1 MTTPAEALKAVA
13 KVLEERGEQN
23 GPFEEN
29 FKNIAQVWTW
39 WLKIRRGLAADLDAS
54 DVAALMALFKMARML
69 TGTLNRDDHYD
80 NLGYGA
86 LLWGCMAEKIEAT
99 ERAGTNKPSRRSPDL
114 AVLDDI
120 TNTFTENYRA
130 QKRDEMR
137 IALAKELQK
146 DFAKSYATWTTGA
159 PTQFSRLIAEAHE
172 RQVAEAEGLREVPVW
187 TTAALEEYRREAQEY
202 REHVKRAGNFFNPDE
217 TQ

>member
-86 LLWGCMAEKIEAT
+86 LLWGCMAEEIEAT
-99 ERAGTNKPSRRSPDL
+99 EKARHSTMGPVVESESAEDIFNAKLMQALRDQIDKHTPIVPRFETTSGGPWAPRA
-114 AVLDDI
+114 
-120 TNTFTENYRA
+120 
-130 QKRDEMR
+130 
-137 IALAKELQK
+137 
-146 DFAKSYATWTTGA
+146 
-159 PTQFSRLIAEAHE
+159 LID
-172 RQVAEAEGLREVPVW
+172 
-187 TTAALEEYRREAQEY
+187 EYRKHA
-202 REHVKRAGNFFNPDE
+202 KKTGNFFNPDE

>member
-1 MTTPAEALKAVA
+1 MTTPTEALKAVA

-54 DVAALMALFKMARML
+54 DVAALMTLFKMARML

-99 ERAGTNKPSRRSPDL
+99 EKARHSTMEP
-114 AVLDDI
+114 VLDGEPAKDI
-120 TNTFTENYRA
+120 FN
-130 QKRDEMR
+130 
-137 IALAKELQK
+137 AKLMHELRKQI
-146 DFAKSYATWTTGA
+146 DGA
-159 PTQFSRLIAEAHE
+159 PVTPAFSRLVAEAHE
-172 RQVAEAEGLREVPVW
+172 RRVVEVEALGEVPVW
-187 TTAALEEYRREAQEY
+187 TTAALEECRREAREY
-202 REHVKRAGNFFNPDE
+202 REYVKRTGNFFNPDE